1 MKDGRCEV
9 AVGVNLNNV
18 VSNSP
23 VIHGADVLIVQS
35 HGITR
40 EREGERGKQG
50 HCVFSMIVTLFE
62 LTQ

>member
-1 MKDGRCEV
+1 M
-9 AVGVNLNNV
+9 NLNNV

-40 EREGERGKQG
+40 ERARGEERGESKVT
-50 HCVFSMIVTLFE
+50 VFSP
-62 LTQ
+62 

>member
-1 MKDGRCEV
+1 M
-9 AVGVNLNNV
+9 NLNNV

-40 EREGERGKQG
+40 ERGREGERGKQG

-62 LTQ
+62 LMQ